1 MKTLLASILFCFS
14 ALASTPDFE
23 LAQTSEQFASTLNQ
37 NSYSLALETVR
48 VRTILEVGVE
58 IPLISDFALA
68 PEVELY
74 FTSK

>member
-1 MKTLLASILFCFS
+1 MKTLIASILFSFS
-14 ALASTPDFE
+14 ALSSTADFE

-37 NSYSLALETVR
+37 NTFSLSLESVR
-48 VRTILEVGVE
+48 VRTVFEAGVE

>member
-1 MKTLLASILFCFS
+1 MKTFIASMLFSFS
-14 ALASTPDFE
+14 ALATTPDFE
-23 LAQTSEQFASTLNQ
+23 LAQTSEQFTSTLNQ
-37 NSYSLALETVR
+37 NTFSLSLESVR

>member
-1 MKTLLASILFCFS
+1 MKTIIASLFFSFS
-14 ALASTPDFE
+14 ALATTPDYE

-37 NSYSLALETVR
+37 NSFSLSLETVR
-48 VRTILEVGVE
+48 VRTVLEAGVE